1 MWLRINFGVL
11 TLAKKSKI
19 DKFTHITGIAIA
31 FTGFPCGEID
41 RLSSGFGKKFT
52 HILSKNRF
60 TLFGMSLLKCTHIL
74 SKNRFTLFGMS
85 LLKCTHILSKNRFT
99 LFGMSLL
106 SARTSC
112 PKTVSHFSGCCFKVH
127 AHLVQKPFHTFWD
140 VTFKCTHILS
150 KNRFT
155 LFGMWLLKCTHI
167 LSKNRFTLF
176 GMWLLS
182 ARTSRP
188 KTVSHFLGCAC
199 GDVRVKTLS
208 PQTTFTT
215 RSSSPSIWP
224 TNSSPFCTGPTP
236 AGVPVMIISPAC
248 NTNNCDK

>member
-1 MWLRINFGVL
+1 MRIHSDIVSEYRFNSHNFL
-11 TLAKKSKI
+11 KKLY
-19 DKFTHITGIAIA
+19 
-31 FTGFPCGEID
+31 
-41 RLSSGFGKKFT
+41 R
-52 HILSKNRF
+52 
-60 TLFGMSLLKCTHIL
+60 LFGMW
-74 SKNRFTLFGMS
+74 LF
-85 LLKCTHILSKNRFT
+85 KCTHILSKNRFT

-106 SARTSC
+106 SARTS
-112 PKTVSHFSGCCFKVH
+112 FS
-127 AHLVQKPFHTFWD
+127 QNPFHTFWD
-140 VTFKCTHILS
+140 VAFKCTHIFFPKTVSHFLGCG
-150 KNRFT
+150 F
-155 LFGMWLLKCTHI
+155 LKCTHI

-182 ARTSRP
+182 ARTSYP

-199 GDVRVKTLS
+199 LT
-208 PQTTFTT
+208 PQLTFTT